1 MKKRRLCT
9 KVFLRKEEDVT
20 LFSVRGAVKSIRVFF
35 HWRIYCF
42 EIRFLC
48 LCMKKIVGLATL
60 HITIEFEYILLSI
73 VMFLWSREENL
84 GFIDAVWHNKSL
96 YHLERRLKSLS
107 SCENPLK
114 WIMVFSS
121 FVWNHSTLFRPRIWG
136 GAIIVTITRHIEAK
150 WDIMVFGFILST
162 TICLCQ

>member
-1 MKKRRLCT
+1 MTSNSRILLWVVRNKNTLDKNLFFCAVTVCMKKRRLCT

-20 LFSVRGAVKSIRVFF
+20 LFSVRGEVKSNRVFF

-73 VMFLWSREENL
+73 VKFLWSREENL
-84 GFIDAVWHNKSL
+84 GLTYYWWSL
-96 YHLERRLKSLS
+96 TQKLALS
-107 SCENPLK
+107 SWKKNEKL
-114 WIMVFSS
+114 I
-121 FVWNHSTLFRPRIWG
+121 
-136 GAIIVTITRHIEAK
+136 
-150 WDIMVFGFILST
+150 
-162 TICLCQ
+162 